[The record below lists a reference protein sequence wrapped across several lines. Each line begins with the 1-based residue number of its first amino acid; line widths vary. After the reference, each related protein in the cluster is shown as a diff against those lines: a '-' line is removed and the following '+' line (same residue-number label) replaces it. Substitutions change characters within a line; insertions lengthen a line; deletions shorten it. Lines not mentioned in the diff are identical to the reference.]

1 MIHIQ
6 LRINFSAEFYNKRW
20 SIKESRANVASGMQ
34 GNHEACCARKGDPPE
49 WSTFR
54 SACGDHSVEA
64 KRPYCQLQ
72 NIKWHVDCLSP
83 LDPES
88 VFFKHLPWVHDTSRY
103 IHSLLYNDPG
113 FHGST
118 WLICLYRNKIKEIQF
133 IQFHP
138 GKVSRIVA
146 LAFPCYSYSKDL
158 FANVGW
164 NAPSWLM
171 MQRVGGNSSVCLS
184 NLTDYL

>member
-49 WSTFR
+49 RSTFR

-88 VFFKHLPWVHDTSRY
+88 VFF
-103 IHSLLYNDPG
+103 
-113 FHGST
+113 
-118 WLICLYRNKIKEIQF
+118 E
-133 IQFHP
+133 
-138 GKVSRIVA
+138 
-146 LAFPCYSYSKDL
+146 
-158 FANVGW
+158 
-164 NAPSWLM
+164 APTM
-171 MQRVGGNSSVCLS
+171 SS
-184 NLTDYL
+184 